1 MGSSKNV
8 FPSGKWSSFAQSKGF
23 EEIIMDEVDDIKL
36 EMSRKVG
43 ESVQLAY
50 NLNVSLIN
58 GLWTIA
64 SGRRLHSQQQEF
76 LSVYECIDK
85 ITNFM
90 SQAAIMSFVPLLSKL
105 LPERVT
111 KMEKRT
117 LLSQQ
122 IRCHFRGQLFHGTT
136 FKTFFFKT

>member
-1 MGSSKNV
+1 MV
-8 FPSGKWSSFAQSKGF
+8 QFAQSKGF

-111 KMEKRT
+111 KMEKGRYYRNRFVAISEVSFLVQ
-117 LLSQQ
+117 LL
-122 IRCHFRGQLFHGTT
+122 
-136 FKTFFFKT
+136 KPFFSKRDL